1 MLLPA
6 AMLKSRTRLKSFDY
20 LGEYR
25 YFLTFCT
32 ADRHPAFVKPK
43 VVDTTLS
50 QIVRAS
56 VENAFTIP
64 AYCFMPDHAHLLVEG
79 SSPASDLRRF
89 AKVAKQYSGFHYK
102 REYGKNLW
110 QPSYYDHVLRDEDDT
125 WGVARYIAENPLRAG
140 LSIRADEYPFLGS
153 CVVTKQ
159 DLLASVSCAKPWER
173 T

>member
-1 MLLPA
+1 V
-6 AMLKSRTRLKSFDY
+6 LKSRTRLTSFDY

-32 ADRHPAFVKPK
+32 ADRHHAFIKAD
-43 VVDTTLS
+43 VVETTLS

-56 VENAFTIP
+56 VGNAFNIP
-64 AYCFMPDHAHLLVEG
+64 AYCLMPDHAHLLVEG

-89 AKVAKQYSGFHYK
+89 AKDAKQYSGFLYK
-102 REYGKNLW
+102 REYRRNLW
-110 QPSYYDHVLRDEDDT
+110 QPSYYDHVLRDDDDT
-125 WGVARYIAENPLRAG
+125 WGVARYIVENPLRAG
-140 LSIRADEYPFLGS
+140 LSIRADEYPFFGS

-159 DLLASVSCAKPWER
+159 ELLFSVSCAKPWVR